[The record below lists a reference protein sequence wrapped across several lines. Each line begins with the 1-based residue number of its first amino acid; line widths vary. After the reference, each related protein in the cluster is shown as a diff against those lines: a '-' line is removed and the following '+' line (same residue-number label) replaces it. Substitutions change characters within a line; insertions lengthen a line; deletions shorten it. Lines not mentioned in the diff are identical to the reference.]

1 MPIKPLRDLI
11 AVDLD
16 PEASVSKGGVMLPQ
30 GSSVP
35 GTGTVVA
42 VGPGELKPDGSMKT
56 LGLVPGDRVL
66 FTRGVGTKV
75 RVDGEWLQLIKSADI
90 LARA

>member
-1 MPIKPLRDLI
+1 
-11 AVDLD
+11 
-16 PEASVSKGGVMLPQ
+16 
-30 GSSVP
+30 
-35 GTGTVVA
+35 
-42 VGPGELKPDGSMKT
+42 
-56 LGLVPGDRVL
+56 LVPGDRVL